1 MNSAMKQYAQVGAQ
15 AAVGG
20 VSRHRLIEML
30 FEGALDRIAAAKG
43 HMARGEIAEK
53 GATISRVA
61 DIIDGLRAGLDMNVG
76 GDLARNLDDLYDYM
90 GRRLVESNAN
100 NSPAILDEVAGLLRE
115 IQDAWSAIP
124 MEYRDV
130 HPASEPQVSAG

>member
-130 HPASEPQVSAG
+130 HPAVEPQVSAG

>member
-130 HPASEPQVSAG
+130 HPAAEPQVSAG